1 MLHAILQEE
10 EEKRQLEMIESELD
24 NMIES
29 RYQKEEIP
37 EVGAVALA
45 GKKSKETITAA
56 DAIIDAIDMADA
68 ELKRVAEHEVYL
80 YFCLIRAIIMCFV

>member
-80 YFCLIRAIIMCFV
+80 YFCLIIAIIMCFV